1 MQIQVKLLTGNIIS
15 LEVDKNDLVEDLKI
29 KISEKTSIGVD

>member
-1 MQIQVKLLTGNIIS
+1 MQIHVKTLTGSIIS
-15 LEVDKNDLVEDLKI
+15 FEVDKNDLVEDLKN